1 MPRALCILTITLLLP
16 ACAST
21 PTPYTPTFS
30 ITDASVNKSIDE
42 ARAAPTDKELRNKAV
57 LDMKAYHDQEFA
69 KSAYAKV
76 TAKNSKPTVFRNLI
90 GAAGTTAGLLVDEDD
105 KKATIQ
111 IGSDFATVVMGL
123 FGIGSSVDNSIDGM
137 QSRRSA
143 VWIEVQFK
151 LSLDTTKYPLTSA
164 IADMQRYENA
174 GLSR

>member
-1 MPRALCILTITLLLP
+1 
-16 ACAST
+16 
-21 PTPYTPTFS
+21 
-30 ITDASVNKSIDE
+30 
-42 ARAAPTDKELRNKAV
+42 
-57 LDMKAYHDQEFA
+57 MKAYHDQEFA

-76 TAKNSKPTVFRNLI
+76 TAKDSNPTVFRNLI
-90 GAAGTTAGLLVDEDD
+90 GVAGTTAGLLVDEDD

-111 IGSDFATVVMGL
+111 IGSDFADVVMGL

-143 VWIEVQFK
+143 VWIEVQFR
-151 LSLDTTKYPLTSA
+151 LSLDTTQYPLTSA